1 VISVESVLV
10 RWVLYSTLHTV
21 LILFSVQDGRTY
33 VHCGD
38 CKRCVKPTY
47 THCKLCQRCKLPE
60 HKCVDGGVVV
70 AKDKE
75 NIKKVVVEEKKFVG
89 KRKSRKR
96 NRHKREKIP
105 KKC

>member
-1 VISVESVLV
+1 ME
-10 RWVLYSTLHTV
+10 
-21 LILFSVQDGRTY
+21 
-33 VHCGD
+33 
-38 CKRCVKPTY
+38 
-47 THCKLCQRCKLPE
+47 
-60 HKCVDGGVVV
+60 GGGLV

-75 NIKKVVVEEKKFVG
+75 NITNVVVEETKFGG